1 MESRNWFLHQAADKI
16 IERGGLV
23 RVDDKGYVT
32 YALTEDRLNKAVNDL
47 CDKMFEEHK
56 AEQEAYFSGPAVMS
70 ASHRRALIHC
80 AVYSRSEIKE
90 MIDNG

>member
-1 MESRNWFLHQAADKI
+1 
-16 IERGGLV
+16 
-23 RVDDKGYVT
+23 
-32 YALTEDRLNKAVNDL
+32 
-47 CDKMFEEHK
+47 MFEEHK

-90 MIDNG
+90 MMAHLKTPYRHIFLSDCHN